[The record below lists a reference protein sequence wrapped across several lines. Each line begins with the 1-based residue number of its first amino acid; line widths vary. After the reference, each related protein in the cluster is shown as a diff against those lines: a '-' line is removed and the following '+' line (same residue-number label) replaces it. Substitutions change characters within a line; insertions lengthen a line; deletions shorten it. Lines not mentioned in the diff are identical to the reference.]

1 MAYAFFLAL
10 FPIFLLFGPRPA
22 LVGLLIAIV
31 LSPSSLSCRG
41 RPSAVDFT
49 FPTRETRI

>member
-31 LSPSSLSCRG
+31 LQYRQRTATSR
-41 RPSAVDFT
+41 
-49 FPTRETRI
+49 